1 VSSDDPKPLTPEERE
16 AARQEI
22 AEQIIETAG
31 LLERSLKGEQLPEG
45 TFPYSPTV
53 ELYTRIEERAKAEA
67 AIVEELI
74 DIALPELKLLAKP
87 IRADCTFEGA
97 ERQKALLEDLFGSLS
112 ARQRQAEWLDVPG
125 VSLAGGLK
133 NSALYGG
140 FQPNDSGAI
149 TGSRLY
155 LLVDGRLVEV
165 QLAGTWS
172 SQDRTIDKTTAVIV
186 GTRVVKAAEVMREYE
201 LVDMIMALRN
211 VLHLNLKVLA
221 NRHVPDLAERQ
232 ARFDAIV
239 SEYTKLVGQHC
250 EQLRRVG
257 DNPA

>member
-1 VSSDDPKPLTPEERE
+1 VSSHDPKPLTPEERE

-31 LLERSLKGEQLPEG
+31 LLERSLRGEKLPEG
-45 TFPYSPTV
+45 TFPSNPTV
-53 ELYTRIEERAKAEA
+53 ELYSRIEEQAKAEA
-67 AIVEELI
+67 AIIEELI
-74 DIALPELKLLAKP
+74 DIALPEVKLMAKP
-87 IRADCTFEGA
+87 IRTDSLLAGE
-97 ERQKALLEDLFGSLS
+97 ERQRAVLEDVFGSLP
-112 ARQRQAEWLDVPG
+112 ARQRKAEWLDVPAI
-125 VSLAGGLK
+125 SLAGRLE
-133 NSALYGG
+133 NQALYGD
-140 FQPNDSGAI
+140 FQPNDSGAF

-155 LLVDGRLVEV
+155 LLMDGRLVEV

-172 SQDRTIDKTTAVIV
+172 SQDRTIDKTTLLIV
-186 GTRVVKAAEVMREYE
+186 GTRVVKAVDVMREYE

-211 VLHLNLKVLA
+211 ALHVNLKVLA

-232 ARFDAIV
+232 TRFDAIV
-239 SEYTKLVGQHC
+239 NEYTKLVGQHC